1 MNKTL
6 LNSFIAL
13 VLAGAAIIIAQI
25 WFDFMTWDI
34 FIKLLMTVG
43 ILGLVI
49 GFLLVVQSDFGNK
62 KQLKDD
68 HYID

>member
-6 LNSFIAL
+6 LNLFVAMVVIAVGL
-13 VLAGAAIIIAQI
+13 IIVQI

-34 FIKLLMTVG
+34 FVKIMMTFG
-43 ILGLVI
+43 ILALLV

-62 KQLKDD
+62 QKLKDE